1 MRPLF
6 FIPSMGFVRL
16 PLLDFLN
23 KNDIEYVI
31 LSRRNHTAVQREI
44 ALEIFLGMKNYDVLA
59 FLDEDVVPLEVDFK
73 KIEEKFNEG
82 YDVVCGYYF
91 LKTLKGYSV
100 YRKDWEKE
108 IFDGEVA
115 GCGLGFTFIKRE
127 FLEKIRRPAF
137 LAFKPENSPHW
148 IGEDIYFFSTH
159 RPKSYALS
167 SLRAFHFI
175 DERLALSPDR
185 KLILQN
191 DHVIRLK
198 S

>member
-6 FIPSMGFVRL
+6 FIPSMGSIRL

-23 KNDIEYVI
+23 KNNVEYVI
-31 LSRRNHTAVQREI
+31 LSRRNHVAVQREI
-44 ALEIFLGMKNYDVLA
+44 ALEMFLGMKNYDVLA
-59 FLDEDVVPLEVDFK
+59 FLDEDVVPLEIDFR

-137 LAFKPENSPHW
+137 LAYKPENSPHW

-159 RPKSYALS
+159 RPRTYALS
-167 SLRAFHFI
+167 SLRAYHFI

-191 DHVIRLK
+191 DHVVRLK

>member
-6 FIPSMGFVRL
+6 FIPSMGSIRL

-23 KNDIEYVI
+23 KNNVEYVI
-31 LSRRNHTAVQREI
+31 LSRRNHVAVQREI
-44 ALEIFLGMKNYDVLA
+44 ALEMFLQMKDFDTLA
-59 FLDEDVVPLEVDFK
+59 FLDEDVVPIEIDFQ

-82 YDVVCGYYF
+82 YDVVCGFYF

-127 FLEKIRRPAF
+127 FLEKIRRMSIVAWPSFINRPEKAF
-137 LAFKPENSPHW
+137 LSPNSKKVCGLELE
-148 IGEDIYFFSTH
+148 IGYS
-159 RPKSYALS
+159 
-167 SLRAFHFI
+167 
-175 DERLALSPDR
+175 
-185 KLILQN
+185 
-191 DHVIRLK
+191 
-198 S
+198 

>member
-6 FIPSMGFVRL
+6 FIPSMGSIRL

-31 LSRRNHTAVQREI
+31 LSRRNHVAVQREI
-44 ALEIFLGMKNYDVLA
+44 ALEMFLQMKNYDVLA
-59 FLDEDVVPLEVDFK
+59 FLDEDVVPLEVDFQ

-82 YDVVCGYYF
+82 YDAVCGYYY

-127 FLEKIRRPAF
+127 FLERIRRPAF

-159 RPKSYALS
+159 RPKTYALA
-167 SLRAFHFI
+167 SLRAYHFI
-175 DERLALSPDR
+175 DERLALSPEK

-191 DHVIRLK
+191 DHVLRLK
-198 S
+198 P

>member
-6 FIPSMGFVRL
+6 FIPSMGSVRL
-16 PLLDFLN
+16 PLLDFLI

-31 LSRRNHTAVQREI
+31 LSRRNHVAVQREI
-44 ALEIFLGMKNYDVLA
+44 ALEMFLQMKDFDTLA
-59 FLDEDVVPLEVDFK
+59 FLDEDVVPLEIDFR

-82 YDVVCGYYF
+82 YDVICGYYF

-100 YRKDWEKE
+100 YIKDWLTE
-108 IFDGEVA
+108 IKDTEVN

-127 FLEKIRRPAF
+127 FLERIRRPAF
-137 LAFKPENSPHW
+137 LAYKPENSPHW

-159 RPKSYALS
+159 RPRTYALS
-167 SLRAFHFI
+167 SLKAYHFI

-191 DHVIRLK
+191 DHVIRIK

>member
-6 FIPSMGFVRL
+6 FIPSMGTIRL
-16 PLLDFLN
+16 PLLDFLI
-23 KNDIEYVI
+23 KNDIEYVF
-31 LSRRNHTAVQREI
+31 LTRRNHTAVQREI
-44 ALEIFLGMKNYDVLA
+44 ALEMFLQMKDFDTLA
-59 FLDEDVVPLEVDFK
+59 FLDEDVVPIEIDFR

-82 YDVVCGYYF
+82 YDVICGYYY

-100 YRKDWEKE
+100 YIKDWLTE
-108 IFDGEVA
+108 IKDTEVA

-137 LAFKPENSPHW
+137 LAYKPENSPHW
-148 IGEDIYFFSTH
+148 VGEDIYFFSTH
-159 RPKSYALS
+159 RPRTYALS
-167 SLRAFHFI
+167 SLKAYHFI

-198 S
+198 L